1 MLRNC
6 SGPVRACSFSDV
18 LNEVLSLNAQESAST
33 RTPECGRYV
42 LNEVLSLNA
51 QESPM
56 TLLGLTRRFLLN
68 EVLSLNAQEWV

>member
-18 LNEVLSLNAQESAST
+18 LNEVLSLNAQEYPRN
-33 RTPECGRYV
+33 RTAGKHCRF

-51 QESPM
+51 QEC
-56 TLLGLTRRFLLN
+56 L
-68 EVLSLNAQEWV
+68 